1 MDVLP
6 GKVAAG
12 TGKGTFFCF
21 FAKSWLLFVC
31 LCFSRP
37 YRKAFF
43 SGMSGL
49 KNPRAI
55 LHCGR
60 IFFSMES
67 MYVLFSPWAKVFYLL
82 DDNFLVIDDVDAL
95 GKSVGRIGCRSFL
108 DEAALQ
114 VVYLHVACVL
124 GCVDVGNAG

>member
-1 MDVLP
+1 MFYN
-6 GKVAAG
+6 GCFARKVAAG

-21 FAKSWLLFVC
+21 FAKSWLLFVF

-67 MYVLFSPWAKVFYLL
+67 MYVLFSPWARSSTYLTIT
-82 DDNFLVIDDVDAL
+82 FLL
-95 GKSVGRIGCRSFL
+95 L
-108 DEAALQ
+108 MM
-114 VVYLHVACVL
+114 
-124 GCVDVGNAG
+124 